1 MNSYLVFSSA
11 WLKTTNHGIIL
22 QNKSKT
28 LKISFGNQWTFICF
42 LSFAHLLMNS
52 TRNGINDIQTCK
64 SIIRWSSLDK
74 PSDTLGDIVMMLI
87 ALV

>member
-1 MNSYLVFSSA
+1 
-11 WLKTTNHGIIL
+11 
-22 QNKSKT
+22 
-28 LKISFGNQWTFICF
+28 
-42 LSFAHLLMNS
+42 LLMNS